1 MSLRP
6 KELELLA
13 AEVSRELEGA
23 VVQKVS
29 APTATRVYLELR
41 VPGRS
46 ATLLLCAE
54 PKVARL
60 SAVDERPANP
70 PRPPGWQSVL
80 RRELTGARL
89 RDAEAL
95 SARRTL
101 LLHFEGRAGGAT
113 KRLALVLEASAQP
126 LLALVTEA
134 ARVLALST
142 PAREGLRVGA
152 VWTPLEERP
161 PGDQPSRLASDRVHL
176 RLAHGAEALFSAV
189 ERQRWIDARKA
200 PLAAK
205 LKRLERTKEKVRGDL
220 ARTAKADALR
230 REGELLAQNLHRLV
244 RGATSVTL
252 SEYLEDGSTR
262 DVTVAL
268 DPKRTPKE
276 EVAWRFHQYRRL
288 ERGAELARA
297 RLASLEAEAE
307 AVRAELA
314 RLESE
319 PVNAPPPGA
328 LSRARP
334 GRQAP
339 LPAYREYV
347 GHGGQR
353 IWVGRGAVHNDTLT
367 FRIAK
372 PFHVWFHARGVPGA
386 HVVVPLEKNAQLSSE
401 VLLDAAHLALHHSD
415 LKGEPRGEVSHTQ
428 VKFVR
433 KPKDAAP
440 GAVTFT
446 REKTLLL
453 RVEPERL
460 ARLLAQDES
469 R

>member
-29 APTATRVYLELR
+29 APAATRAYVELR
-41 VPGRS
+41 VPGRTM
-46 ATLLLCAE
+46 TLLLCAE
-54 PKVARL
+54 PGVARL
-60 SAVDERPANP
+60 SAVDERPSNP
-70 PRPPGWQSVL
+70 PTPPAWQSVL
-80 RRELTGARL
+80 RRELVGARL

-95 SARRTL
+95 AARRTL
-101 LLHFEGRAGGAT
+101 LLHFDAPAGEAKKPLT
-113 KRLALVLEASAQP
+113 LVLEVTSEPVLALVNG
-126 LLALVTEA
+126 A
-134 ARVLALST
+134 ARVLAIST

-152 VWTPLEERP
+152 TWTPLDERP
-161 PGDQPSRLASDRVHL
+161 QGEQASRLASERIHL
-176 RLAHGAEALFSAV
+176 RLAHGAEALFFAV
-189 ERQRWIDARKA
+189 ERQRWTDVRKA
-200 PLAAK
+200 PLVSK
-205 LKRLERTKEKVRGDL
+205 LKRLERTKEKVQGDL
-220 ARTAKADALR
+220 ARTAKADTLR
-230 REGELLAQNLHRLV
+230 REGELLAQNLYRLS

-252 SEYLEDGSTR
+252 PEYLEDGTTR
-262 DVTVAL
+262 EVTVPL
-268 DPKRTPKE
+268 EPKRTPKE
-276 EVAWRFHQYRRL
+276 EVDWRFHQYRRL
-288 ERGAELARA
+288 QRGADLSRA
-297 RLASLEAEAE
+297 RLASLEAEAD

-314 RLESE
+314 RLDAE
-319 PVNAPPPGA
+319 PAEAPPPGVVR
-328 LSRARP
+328 RARS
-334 GRQAP
+334 GQQAP
-339 LPAYREYV
+339 LPAYREYL

-353 IWVGRGAVHNDTLT
+353 IWVGRGASHNDALT

-386 HVVVPLEKNAQLSSE
+386 HVVVPLDKSAQLSGE
-401 VLLDAAHLALHHSD
+401 ALIDAAHLALHHSD
-415 LKGEPRGEVSHTQ
+415 LKGEPRGEVSYTQ

-433 KPKDAAP
+433 KAKDAAP

-460 ARLLAQDES
+460 TRLLAQDET